1 VSTAKGSRVSSRFG
15 LHEREIGDTRQQNPG
30 FARTGGLSGSTTMLY
45 ERARNWWIGSDP
57 GLLRLRAATRTTAS
71 LASSLGILYLLTRAT
86 GQPLTVALLGVI
98 ITMIAA
104 QSVNEADP
112 RQQRIT
118 MALLPLPAALSIT
131 AASLLAGHLVA
142 GDVVFVVVVFA
153 AVYARR
159 FGARGR
165 ALGMVAFN
173 SYFATLYLRASISE
187 LPWMI
192 GAVVVGAVCT
202 FVIRTYV
209 LPDRPERVLRAT
221 VRALRARMA
230 IVVDTTADAVR
241 TGHLDERQLRRMRAR
256 TLRLNETALL
266 TQDQIED
273 KANPAMLWPE
283 VTGEQLTPW
292 LFDAE
297 LAVEWVSTAGR
308 RLAVLDRDTP
318 PQNRPAIANPTRGE
332 LVAALTQLARAL
344 RVPQPGGLQQAADQA
359 QRILDQQPRPTP
371 ADDPSRADVRRLA
384 LAIINAAKATADV
397 RAIVEG
403 SAPVS
408 TDVLDSTLQSAL
420 QDAQAAP
427 PESDGDGQQADKQSG
442 LRPSTR
448 QAIQVSLAAALAI
461 GAGQLVSPTRWF
473 WAVIAAFV
481 IFAGTNS
488 WGETLT
494 KGWQRLVG
502 TMLGV
507 PCGMLV
513 ATLFAGNQFGS
524 LAMIFVCLFCAFYFK
539 DVTYSL
545 MTFWIT
551 TMLAL
556 LYGLLGEFSFS
567 VLMLRIEETAI
578 GAVIGITVAI
588 LVLPTNTRTAIRDD
602 TRSFLAALSALI
614 DNSVA
619 TMFCDGKAVSPT
631 EQARELD
638 RSLQQFRVTAKPLMA
653 GVAGLAGRRSIRR
666 GLRLFTA
673 CDRYGRSLAR
683 SSEQYQQPIGS
694 QPQAAAFMSA
704 AAQTRR
710 NIDTLVAIID
720 GDCAATVNSATDELD
735 AAETLARHQESVGEP
750 QPDTRRFLTA
760 VHALRQIEGSV
771 ITAATNLGARDSV
784 QVPNK
789 APLPSP

>member
-1 VSTAKGSRVSSRFG
+1 MSSQFG
-15 LHEREIGDTRQQNPG
+15 VHERDLGDTRQENSG
-30 FARTGGLSGSTTMLY
+30 FAGNGGLGASITLFY

-71 LASSLGILYLLTRAT
+71 LACSMGILFLLTRAT

-159 FGARGR
+159 YGARGR

-230 IVVDTTADAVR
+230 IVVDTTTEAVR
-241 TGHLDERQLRRMRAR
+241 TGYLDERRLRRMRAR
-256 TLRLNETALL
+256 TIRLNETALL
-266 TQDQIED
+266 IQGQIED
-273 KANPAMLWPE
+273 KANPAMLWPG
-283 VTGEQLTPW
+283 VTGAQLSPW

-297 LAVEWVSTAGR
+297 LAVEWIATAGR
-308 RLAVLDRDTP
+308 RLVAIGTDTP
-318 PQNRPAIANPTRGE
+318 PQNPTAVPDTTRGE
-332 LVAALTQLARAL
+332 LVAALTQLSRAI
-344 RVPQPGGLQQAADQA
+344 RVPQPGGLQQAADHA

-371 ADDPSRADVRRLA
+371 ADDPSKAGIRRLA

-397 RAIVEG
+397 RAVVEG
-403 SAPVS
+403 AAPVS
-408 TDVLDSTLQSAL
+408 TDVLESTLRGT
-420 QDAQAAP
+420 DMAAP
-427 PESDGDGQQADKQSG
+427 ASDGQQADKQSG

-494 KGWQRLVG
+494 KGWQRLLG

-507 PCGMLV
+507 PGGMLV
-513 ATLFAGNQFGS
+513 ATLFAGNQLGS

-556 LYGLLGEFSFS
+556 LYGLLGEFSLS

-683 SSEQYQQPIGS
+683 SSEQYQELAGS
-694 QPQAAAFMSA
+694 HPQAAAFIVGRSA
-704 AAQTRR
+704 DSKQYRHAGGDHRR
-710 NIDTLVAIID
+710 RPRGD
-720 GDCAATVNSATDELD
+720 GELSD
-735 AAETLARHQESVGEP
+735 R
-750 QPDTRRFLTA
+750 
-760 VHALRQIEGSV
+760 
-771 ITAATNLGARDSV
+771 
-784 QVPNK
+784 
-789 APLPSP
+789 